1 MPNEETGPM
10 PRRWWTLVAVSF
22 ATFMTYLDN
31 NVINVA
37 IPTIQRSLHLSIAGL
52 EWVVS
57 SYILVFAGLLLA
69 GGRVA
74 DLYGRR
80 RLFLIGLSVFTL
92 ASLAAGL
99 AGSGGVLI
107 GARLLQGLGA
117 AILVPTTLAVIVA
130 TFDGT
135 ERARAIGA
143 WAAIGALA
151 LACGPLIGGFISQH
165 LHWGWIFFINVP
177 IGVITFV
184 VAVLAMGES
193 RTPAAARRLDL
204 PGLVT
209 SAVALSSLT
218 YALIEGHDRGW
229 TSALILGAFALS
241 AVAAAAFVVIESRTE
256 QPMVD
261 LTLFRSRVFTG
272 GTTVMMLWAFGI
284 FGIYFFTSIY
294 LQDIL
299 GFSPTE
305 AGLAFVPMAVCL
317 ALSAAVAPAVASR
330 IGEHRTVGLGMAVMT
345 VGLYLFSRLGSGAT
359 FGALLPGFL
368 LFGTGAGLMNV
379 PLTNAIMHSMPP
391 ERSGVAS
398 ALLNASREVA
408 GLLGI
413 TVIGAVLRSRQGVAL
428 RHSATPGGAYLDGYH
443 AGLLVTVALLAAG
456 TVVGYLALRRAGGQ
470 PSAAPAGRPGDQ
482 PSVVPAGRPGDQP
495 SAVPAG
501 RAAGR
506 PAAGGTVPAGPS
518 AAAATPGR
526 AGGGPGEPRAVL
538 SEAHPGR

>member
-1 MPNEETGPM
+1 M
-10 PRRWWTLVAVSF
+10 PRRWWTLVAVSL

-130 TFDGT
+130 TFDDAA
-135 ERARAIGA
+135 ERARAVGT
-143 WAAIGALA
+143 WTAIGALA
-151 LACGPLIGGFISQH
+151 LAFGPLIGGFISQH

-177 IGVITFV
+177 VGVITFAL
-184 VAVLAMGES
+184 AVWAMAES
-193 RTPAAARRLDL
+193 RTPEGVRRLDM

-209 SAVALSSLT
+209 SAVALFALT
-218 YALIEGHDRGW
+218 YALIEGHDQGW

-241 AVAAAAFVVIESRTE
+241 AAAAAAFGVIESRTE
-256 QPMVD
+256 HPMVD

-294 LQDIL
+294 LQTIL

-317 ALSAAVAPAVASR
+317 ALFASLAAPVAGR
-330 IGEHRTVGLGMAVMT
+330 IGAHRTVGLGMVIMT
-345 VGLYLFSRLGSGAT
+345 VGLYLFSRLGGGAT
-359 FGALLPGFL
+359 FGGLLPGFL
-368 LFGTGAGLMNV
+368 LFGAGAGLMNV
-379 PLTNAIMHSMPP
+379 PLTNAILHSMPP

-413 TVIGAVLRSRQGVAL
+413 TVIGAVLRSRQGAAL
-428 RHSATPGGAYLDGYH
+428 RQSVTPGGAYLDGYH

-456 TVVGYLALRRAGGQ
+456 AVIGFLALRRAG
-470 PSAAPAGRPGDQ
+470 S
-482 PSVVPAGRPGDQP
+482 
-495 SAVPAG
+495 
-501 RAAGR
+501 R
-506 PAAGGTVPAGPS
+506 PAATPAGLPVSQAPADGPAGQPAPGDTARAGHS
-518 AAAATPGR
+518 AVASADNQAGAGLDGPRAELGGARPGR
-526 AGGGPGEPRAVL
+526 
-538 SEAHPGR
+538 

>member
-1 MPNEETGPM
+1 M
-10 PRRWWTLVAVSF
+10 PRRWWTLVAVSL

-31 NVINVA
+31 NVVNVA

-130 TFDGT
+130 TFDDAA
-135 ERARAIGA
+135 ERTRAIGV

-184 VAVLAMGES
+184 LAVLAMGES
-193 RTPAAARRLDL
+193 RTPSAVRRLDL
-204 PGLVT
+204 PGLIT
-209 SAVALSSLT
+209 SAVALFSLT
-218 YALIEGHDRGW
+218 YALIEGHDKGW

-241 AVAAAAFVVIESRTE
+241 AVAAAAFVVVESRTKH
-256 QPMVD
+256 PMVD
-261 LTLFRSRVFTG
+261 LTLFRSPVFTG
-272 GTTVMMLWAFGI
+272 GTAVMMLWAFGI

-294 LQDIL
+294 LQTIL
-299 GFSPTE
+299 GFSPTK

-317 ALSAAVAPAVASR
+317 ALSAVSAPAVASR
-330 IGEHRTVGLGMAVMT
+330 IGAHRTVGLGMAIMA
-345 VGLYLFSRLGSGAT
+345 VGLYLFSRLGAGAT

-368 LFGTGAGLMNV
+368 LFGAGAGLMNV
-379 PLTNAIMHSMPP
+379 PLTNAILHSMPP

-413 TVIGAVLRSRQGVAL
+413 TVIGAVLRSRQGAAL
-428 RHSATPGGAYLDGYH
+428 RHNVAPGGAYLDGYH

-456 TVVGYLALRRAGGQ
+456 AVVGYLALRRAGDQ
-470 PSAAPAGRPGDQ
+470 PSAASAPRPASGPVAGDATRTGYGA
-482 PSVVPAGRPGDQP
+482 PDPAL
-495 SAVPAG
+495 G
-501 RAAGR
+501 RAEVGLSGA
-506 PAAGGTVPAGPS
+506 
-518 AAAATPGR
+518 R
-526 AGGGPGEPRAVL
+526 AEL
-538 SEAHPGR
+538 SEAGSGRWPGDRRAEVTGPRPGR

>member
-1 MPNEETGPM
+1 M
-10 PRRWWTLVAVSF
+10 PRRWWTLVAVSL

-31 NVINVA
+31 NVTNVA
-37 IPTIQRSLHLSIAGL
+37 IPTIQRSLHLSIASL

-57 SYILVFAGLLLA
+57 SYILVFAGLMLA
-69 GGRVA
+69 GGRLA

-107 GARLLQGLGA
+107 GARLMQGLGA

-130 TFDGT
+130 TFDDAA

-151 LACGPLIGGFISQH
+151 LAFGPLIGGFISQH

-177 IGVITFV
+177 IGVVTFAL
-184 VAVLAMGES
+184 AVLVMGES
-193 RTPAAARRLDL
+193 RAPAGVRRLDL
-204 PGLVT
+204 PGLIT
-209 SAVALSSLT
+209 SAVALFALT
-218 YALIEGHDRGW
+218 YALIEGHDKGW

-241 AVAAAAFVVIESRTE
+241 AVAAAAFAVIESRTE

-294 LQDIL
+294 LQTIL

-317 ALSAAVAPAVASR
+317 ALFASLAAPVAGR
-330 IGEHRTVGLGMAVMT
+330 IGAHRTVGLGMVIMT
-345 VGLYLFSRLGSGAT
+345 VGLYLFSRLGAGAT
-359 FGALLPGFL
+359 FGSLLPGFL
-368 LFGTGAGLMNV
+368 LFGAGAGLMNV
-379 PLTNAIMHSMPP
+379 PLTSAILHSMPA

-398 ALLNASREVA
+398 GLLNASREVA

-413 TVIGAVLRSRQGVAL
+413 TVIGAVLRSRQGAAL
-428 RHSATPGGAYLDGYH
+428 RDSVTPGGAYLDGYH

-456 TVVGYLALRRAGGQ
+456 AVIGYLALRRAGGLPAVAPTGLPASQPPASHAAGDPARRGRPRAQ
-470 PSAAPAGRPGDQ
+470 PSG
-482 PSVVPAGRPGDQP
+482 
-495 SAVPAG
+495 
-501 RAAGR
+501 
-506 PAAGGTVPAGPS
+506 
-518 AAAATPGR
+518 GR
-526 AGGGPGEPRAVL
+526 AG
-538 SEAHPGR
+538 

>member
-130 TFDGT
+130 TFDDGA

-165 LHWGWIFFINVP
+165 LHWGWFFFINVP

-184 VAVLAMGES
+184 VAVLVMGES
-193 RTPAAARRLDL
+193 RTPPAARGLDL

-241 AVAAAAFVVIESRTE
+241 AVAAAAFVVTESRTE

-317 ALSAAVAPAVASR
+317 ALSAAVAPAVAGR
-330 IGEHRTVGLGMAVMT
+330 IGAHSTVGLGMAVMT
-345 VGLYLFSRLGSGAT
+345 VGLYLFSRLGGGAT
-359 FGALLPGFL
+359 FGALLPGFV
-368 LFGTGAGLMNV
+368 LFGAGAGLMNV
-379 PLTNAIMHSMPP
+379 PLTNAIMQSMPP

-456 TVVGYLALRRAGGQ
+456 TVVGYLALRRVGGQ
-470 PSAAPAGRPGDQ
+470 PSA
-482 PSVVPAGRPGDQP
+482 VPAGRPGDQP

-501 RAAGR
+501 RPAGQ
-506 PAAGGTVPAGPS
+506 PAAGDTVPAGPS
-518 AAAATPGR
+518 AAAATPDR
-526 AGGGPGEPRAVL
+526 AAAGPGEPRAVL

>member
-1 MPNEETGPM
+1 VT
-10 PRRWWTLVAVSF
+10 
-22 ATFMTYLDN
+22 
-31 NVINVA
+31 NVA
-37 IPTIQRSLHLSIAGL
+37 IPTIQRSLHLSIASL

-57 SYILVFAGLLLA
+57 SYILVFAGLMLA
-69 GGRVA
+69 GGRLA

-130 TFDGT
+130 TFDDAA

-151 LACGPLIGGFISQH
+151 LAFGPLIGGFISQH

-177 IGVITFV
+177 IGVVTFAL
-184 VAVLAMGES
+184 AVLVMGES
-193 RTPAAARRLDL
+193 RAPAGARRLDL
-204 PGLVT
+204 PGLIT
-209 SAVALSSLT
+209 SAVALFALT
-218 YALIEGHDRGW
+218 YALIEGHDKGW

-241 AVAAAAFVVIESRTE
+241 AVAAAAFAVIESRTE

-294 LQDIL
+294 LQVIL
-299 GFSPTE
+299 GFSPTK
-305 AGLAFVPMAVCL
+305 AGLAFVPMAVFL
-317 ALSAAVAPAVASR
+317 ALSASVAAPVAAR
-330 IGEHRTVGLGMAVMT
+330 IGAHRTVALGMVIMT
-345 VGLYLFSRLGSGAT
+345 AGLYLFSRLGGGAT
-359 FGALLPGFL
+359 FADLLPGFL
-368 LFGTGAGLMNV
+368 LFGAGAGLMNV
-379 PLTNAIMHSMPP
+379 PVTNAVMQSMPP
-391 ERSGVAS
+391 EQSGIAS

-428 RHSATPGGAYLDGYH
+428 RHGVRPDGAYLDGYH
-443 AGLLVTVALLAAG
+443 AGLFVTVALLAAG
-456 TVVGYLALRRAGGQ
+456 AIIGYFALRQTGHQPAVAPSAGTLSQ
-470 PSAAPAGRPGDQ
+470 PTAGDAAPAELSGARPG
-482 PSVVPAGRPGDQP
+482 
-495 SAVPAG
+495 
-501 RAAGR
+501 
-506 PAAGGTVPAGPS
+506 
-518 AAAATPGR
+518 
-526 AGGGPGEPRAVL
+526 
-538 SEAHPGR
+538 H